1 MTPRAKR
8 RPALAWRR
16 VAVAAAT
23 CAVAGAAW
31 PPAVA
36 QPAPAESG
44 ASAEPTVTVQ
54 AFEIEGAEQVGVD
67 ELQAVLAP
75 WRGRPLTRQALGEAA
90 RAVERH
96 YQVAHRRLARVTLPP
111 QDVTDGRV
119 RLRVSEGRL
128 GRVVVQ
134 AEGLRA
140 IAPERAVAA
149 IEALQPR
156 GQALSLSAV
165 ERATMQLAEWP
176 GLEVRSSLV
185 AGSGAGETDVALV
198 LTDRRPW
205 DLQLRADNEGARATG
220 HARVSA
226 DGWAVLPGGGGHAV
240 TAGTMVSEGSR
251 LLRLGASTPLPDAGW
266 RASVYGSA
274 LDYRLVTPEFNS
286 LDVKGPSQSLGLG
299 LSWAIDRSA
308 FGSRD
313 ASAQL
318 ERRWFRNKAL
328 DTVLSDYRIDVLT
341 LRYAR
346 QSSDEAGDARRA
358 WELSLAVGDVDLT
371 GSPNREADALTA
383 DTAGGYALLR
393 GAWQYGRQAGAQARW
408 LVRASG
414 QWTGQN
420 LDVSER
426 MPIAGPAGVRGYP
439 VGEATGS
446 RAWLGSAE
454 WQQGLAGL
462 GQPALTLAGFAD
474 TGVAWQYADAGFAGA
489 PTHNRLRLSAAG
501 LWLEWRPQAWPLV
514 TRLTV
519 ARPLGHHPHPTANGS
534 NQDGSHFGTRWWW
547 SAQWSL

>member
-16 VAVAAAT
+16 AAIAAAT
-23 CAVAGAAW
+23 CAAAGAACL
-31 PPAVA
+31 PAAA
-36 QPAPAESG
+36 QPAPAGSG
-44 ASAEPTVTVQ
+44 ASAEATVTVQ
-54 AFEIEGAEQVGVD
+54 AFEIEGAEHVGAD

-75 WRGRPLTRQALGEAA
+75 WRGRPLSRQALGEAA

-96 YQVAHRRLARVTLPP
+96 YQTVHRRLARVTLPP

-119 RLRVSEGRL
+119 RLQVAEGRL
-128 GRVVVQ
+128 GRVLVQ
-134 AEGLRA
+134 ADGVRA
-140 IAPERAVAA
+140 IAPERARAA
-149 IEALQPR
+149 VEALQPA

-185 AGSGAGETDVALV
+185 AGSGAGETDVALM

-220 HARVSA
+220 HARVAA

-240 TAGTMVSEGSR
+240 TAGTVISEGSR
-251 LLRLGASTPLPDAGW
+251 QLRLGASTPLPAGGW
-266 RASVYGSA
+266 RASAYGSA

-286 LDVKGPSQSLGLG
+286 LDVKGPSSTLGLG
-299 LSWAIDRSA
+299 LSWAIARSA
-308 FGSRD
+308 TGSRD

-328 DTVLSDYRIDVLT
+328 DTVLSDYHVDVLT

-346 QSSDEAGDARRA
+346 QWADEAGDARRA
-358 WELSLAVGDVDLT
+358 WELSLAVGDVDLA

-393 GAWQYGRQAGAQARW
+393 GAWQHSGQAGAFGRW
-408 LVRASG
+408 SVRTSG
-414 QWTGQN
+414 QWSAQN

-446 RAWLGSAE
+446 RALLGTAE

-462 GQPALTLAGFAD
+462 GQPSLTLSAFAD
-474 TGVAWQYADAGFAGA
+474 TGVAWQYADTDFAGA
-489 PTHNRLRLSAAG
+489 PPRNRLRLSAAG
-501 LWLEWRPQAWPLV
+501 LWLEWRPLAVPLV
-514 TRLTV
+514 ARLTV
-519 ARPLGHHPHPTANGS
+519 ARPLGRHPEPGAHDR
-534 NQDGSHFGTRWWW
+534 NQDGSRFGTRWWL

>member
-1 MTPRAKR
+1 MRLHAQR
-8 RPALAWRR
+8 GAAARWRR
-16 VAVAAAT
+16 TAVAVAT
-23 CAVAGAAW
+23 CAVAGAA
-31 PPAVA
+31 PPVAAA
-36 QPAPAESG
+36 QPAPPAT
-44 ASAEPTVTVQ
+44 AAAEPTVTVQ
-54 AFEIEGAEQVGVD
+54 AFEIEGAEQVGLE

-96 YQVAHRRLARVTLPP
+96 YQQVHRRLARVTLPP
-111 QDVTDGRV
+111 QDVTEGRV
-119 RLRVSEGRL
+119 RLRVAEGRL

-134 AEGLRA
+134 ADGVRA
-140 IAPERAVAA
+140 IAPERARAA
-149 IEALQPR
+149 VEALQAP

-220 HARVSA
+220 HARVAA

-240 TAGTMVSEGSR
+240 TAGTMISEGSR
-251 LLRLGASTPLPDAGW
+251 QLRLGASTPLPASGW
-266 RASVYGSA
+266 RASAYGSA

-286 LDVKGPSQSLGLG
+286 LDVKGPSSTLGLG

-308 FGSRD
+308 TGSRD

-346 QSSDEAGDARRA
+346 LWSDEAGDARRA
-358 WELSLAVGDVDLT
+358 WELSLAVGDVDLS

-393 GAWQYGRQAGAQARW
+393 GAWQHSRQAGAHGRW
-408 LVRASG
+408 SLRASG
-414 QWTGQN
+414 QWSAQN

-446 RAWLGSAE
+446 RALLGTAE

-462 GQPALTLAGFAD
+462 GQPSLTLSAFAD
-474 TGVAWQYADAGFAGA
+474 TGVAWQYADADFAGA
-489 PTHNRLRLSAAG
+489 PPRNRLRLSAAG
-501 LWLEWRPQAWPLV
+501 LWLEWRPAAVPLV
-514 TRLTV
+514 ARLTV
-519 ARPLGHHPHPTANGS
+519 ARPLGHHPDPTANGD
-534 NQDGSHFGTRWWW
+534 NQDGSRFGTRWWL